1 LKVLKDKTI
10 NMEEEIA
17 LKFDRVSEEQARLE
31 ELKEELK
38 KDKEE
43 LSMAHSRISDELRA
57 VTHENNLKKSKVNNH
72 EVHASLA
79 ELERKTSANYQAIWS
94 MKNYIQAK
102 VNDLDYT
109 PQVNELNKWVEE
121 VNAKLCQKYK

>member
-1 LKVLKDKTI
+1 MLKEKTLK
-10 NMEEEIA
+10 MEEEIA
-17 LKFDRVSEEQARLE
+17 LKFDRVSEEQRRLE
-31 ELKEELK
+31 SLKEELK

-43 LSMAHSRISDELRA
+43 LSLARSKISDELKA

-72 EVHASLA
+72 EVHASLT

-102 VNDLDYT
+102 VNDLDYA
-109 PQVNELNKWVEE
+109 PQVAELNKWVDDI
-121 VNAKLCQKYK
+121 NSKICQKYR